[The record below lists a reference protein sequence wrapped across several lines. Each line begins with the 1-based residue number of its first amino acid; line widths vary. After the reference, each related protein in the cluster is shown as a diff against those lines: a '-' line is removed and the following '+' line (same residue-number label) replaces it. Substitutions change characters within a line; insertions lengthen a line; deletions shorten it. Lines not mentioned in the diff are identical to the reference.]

1 MQTDR
6 ADITEDNELLN
17 RLRNGDQL
25 AFAQIYNQYR
35 SKMYAYAYSLCKSP
49 ETAEEIVQEVFI
61 RLWQKKEQINIEL
74 NFSAYIK
81 KITLNHVLNHLK
93 KVAREKSLQEEIFN
107 YIESIRNTTEDNI
120 LEKELLKTYDEA
132 IALLPPQ
139 KKIIYQLSRNEEM
152 THDEIAE
159 KLNISKNTVKNHM
172 VEATKFIR
180 SYVNKHGSMVC
191 FIIASSNYFRP
202 H

>member
-1 MQTDR
+1 MYTDR
-6 ADITEDNELLN
+6 SDITEDNELLTK
-17 RLRNGDQL
+17 LRNGDQL

-35 SKMYAYAYSLCKSP
+35 SKMYAYAYNLCKSA

-61 RLWQKKEQINIEL
+61 RLWQKREQINTDL
-74 NFSAYIK
+74 NFNAYIK

-93 KVAREKSLQEEIFN
+93 KVAREKSLQEEVLS
-107 YIESIRNTTEDNI
+107 YIEEIRNTTEDNL

-132 IALLPPQ
+132 ISLLPPQ

-152 THDEIAE
+152 THDQIAE

-180 SYVNKHGSMVC
+180 SYVNKHGSIVC